1 MKKFKKL
8 IPALCMLLISAVMLG
23 TTTFAWFSMNDKAN
37 VTGMQIT
44 AKTNDTYLL
53 ISDTNNSTAATIQGE
68 KKTTIDFGMTT
79 ATKLYPSAPVM
90 GETEKNYFTGATTPA
105 VEITN
110 KETAEAATNWYTAQ
124 AAAAGSSTIDT
135 TTAKQLTTSNF
146 SEYVLAKTVY
156 LTVAKD
162 VNAANKLI
170 VKPTFTALD
179 GKTISGVKVLVVVTY
194 EDAKS
199 QKTTK
204 IVTIKNTDT
213 AVNLYDNESQ
223 HVIDSKVVTVS
234 MFLYYD
240 GTDTTVFT
248 NNAANIGGAKVEFEF
263 KVSTVAA

>member
-8 IPALCMLLISAVMLG
+8 IPALCMLLVSAVMLG

-53 ISDTNNSTAATIQGE
+53 ISDTNESTSTSIQEE
-68 KKTTIDFGMTT
+68 KKREIDFGMTE

-90 GETEKNYFTGATTPA
+90 SETEINYFTGVAKP
-105 VEITN
+105 VKITD
-110 KETAEAATNWYTAQ
+110 KTTAETATNWYTAQ
-124 AAAAGSSTIDT
+124 AAAADSSTIDT
-135 TTAKQLTTSNF
+135 ATAKQLTTSNF

-162 VNAANKLI
+162 VNAANKLT
-170 VKPTFTALD
+170 VTPTFTALD
-179 GKTISGVKVLVVVTY
+179 GKIISGVKVLVVVTY
-194 EDAKS
+194 EDAES
-199 QKTTK
+199 NKTTK

-213 AVNLYDNESQ
+213 AVNLYDTEDQ

-248 NNAANIGGAKVEFEF
+248 NNAAKIGGAKVEFEF
-263 KVSTVAA
+263 KVSTVKA

>member
-8 IPALCMLLISAVMLG
+8 IPALCMLLVSAVMLG

-53 ISDTNNSTAATIQGE
+53 ISDT
-68 KKTTIDFGMTT
+68 KTTATDIQANPGTSVDFGMTA

-90 GETEKNYFTGATTPA
+90 GEPEINYFTGAATPA
-105 VEITN
+105 VKITN
-110 KETAEAATNWYTAQ
+110 KETAKTATNWYTAQ
-124 AAAAGSSTIDT
+124 AAAAGSADIKTD
-135 TTAKQLTTSNF
+135 TAKQLTSTNF

-156 LTVAKD
+156 LTIAKD
-162 VNAANKLI
+162 VNAANKLT
-170 VKPTFTALD
+170 VTPTFTNLD

-194 EDAKS
+194 VDAEN
-199 QKTTK
+199 QETTK
-204 IVTIKNTDT
+204 IVTIKSTDKT
-213 AVNLYDNESQ
+213 VNLYETEAQ

-240 GTDTTVFT
+240 GTDTSVFT

-263 KVSTVAA
+263 KVSTVKA

>member
-8 IPALCMLLISAVMLG
+8 IPALCMLLVSAVMLG

-37 VTGMQIT
+37 VSGMQIT

-53 ISDTNNSTAATIQGE
+53 ISDT
-68 KKTTIDFGMTT
+68 KTTAPEIQANPGTSVDFGMTA

-90 GETEKNYFTGATTPA
+90 SETEINYFTGVAKP
-105 VEITN
+105 VKITD
-110 KETAEAATNWYTAQ
+110 KTTAETATNWYTAQ
-124 AAAAGSSTIDT
+124 AAAAGSSAIDT
-135 TTAKQLTTSNF
+135 ATAKQLTTSNF

-162 VNAANKLI
+162 VNAANKLT
-170 VKPTFTALD
+170 VTPMFTALD

-194 EDAKS
+194 EDAES
-199 QKTTK
+199 NKTTK
-204 IVTIKNTDT
+204 IVTIKSTGT
-213 AVNLYDNESQ
+213 AVNLYDNENQ

-240 GTDTTVFT
+240 GTDTSVFT

>member
-8 IPALCMLLISAVMLG
+8 IPALCMLLVSAVMLG

-37 VTGMQIT
+37 VSGMQIT

-53 ISDTNNSTAATIQGE
+53 ISDTKTEATEIQANP
-68 KKTTIDFGMTT
+68 KTTVDFKMTA

-90 GETEKNYFTGATTPA
+90 SETEINYFTGVDKP
-105 VEITN
+105 VKITN
-110 KETAEAATNWYTAQ
+110 KETAETATNWYTAQ
-124 AAAAGSSTIDT
+124 AAAADKTDIKTD
-135 TTAKQLTTSNF
+135 TAKQLTSANF

-156 LTVAKD
+156 LTIAKD
-162 VNAANKLI
+162 VNAANKLT
-170 VKPTFTALD
+170 VTPTFTALD
-179 GKTISGVKVLVVVTY
+179 SKTISGVKVLVVVTY
-194 EDAKS
+194 EDAEG

-213 AVNLYDNESQ
+213 TVNLYDTEDQ

-240 GTDTTVFT
+240 GTDSSVFT

-263 KVSTVAA
+263 KVSTVKA

>member
-8 IPALCMLLISAVMLG
+8 IPALCMLLVSAVMLG

-37 VTGMQIT
+37 VSGMQIT

-53 ISDTNNSTAATIQGE
+53 ISDT
-68 KKTTIDFGMTT
+68 KTTATEIQKNPGTSVDFGMSA

-90 GETEKNYFTGATTPA
+90 GEPEINYFTGATTPA
-105 VEITN
+105 VKITD
-110 KETAEAATNWYTAQ
+110 KETAAVATNWYTAQ
-124 AAAAGSSTIDT
+124 AAAADKTDIKTD
-135 TTAKQLTTSNF
+135 TAKQLTTSNF

-162 VNAANKLI
+162 VNAANKLT
-170 VKPTFTALD
+170 VTPTFTALD

-194 EDAKS
+194 EDAKGL
-199 QKTTK
+199 KTTK
-204 IVTIKNTDT
+204 IVTIKSTDT
-213 AVNLYDNESQ
+213 AVNLYDNENQ

-240 GTDTTVFT
+240 GTDDSVFT

>member
-8 IPALCMLLISAVMLG
+8 IPALCMLLVSAVMLG

-37 VTGMQIT
+37 VSGMQIT

-53 ISDTNNSTAATIQGE
+53 ISDTKTEATEIQANP
-68 KKTTIDFGMTT
+68 KTTVDFGMIA

-90 GETEKNYFTGATTPA
+90 SETEINYFTGVAKP
-105 VEITN
+105 VKITN
-110 KETAEAATNWYTAQ
+110 KETAEKATNWYTAQ
-124 AAAAGSSTIDT
+124 AAAADKTDIKTD
-135 TTAKQLTTSNF
+135 TAKQLTSTNF
-146 SEYVLAKTVY
+146 GEYVLEKTVY

-162 VNAANKLI
+162 VNAANKLT
-170 VKPTFTALD
+170 VTPTFTNLD

-194 EDAKS
+194 EDAEG

-213 AVNLYDNESQ
+213 AVSLYDTEDQ

-240 GTDTTVFT
+240 GTDASVFT
-248 NNAANIGGAKVEFEF
+248 NNATNIGGAKVEFEF
-263 KVSTVAA
+263 KVSTVKA

>member
-8 IPALCMLLISAVMLG
+8 IPALCMLLVSAVMLG

-37 VTGMQIT
+37 VSGMQIT

-53 ISDTNNSTAATIQGE
+53 ISDT
-68 KKTTIDFGMTT
+68 KTTASEIQANPGTSVDFGMTA

-90 GETEKNYFTGATTPA
+90 SETEINYFTGVAKP
-105 VEITN
+105 VKITD
-110 KETAEAATNWYTAQ
+110 KTTAETATNWYTAQ
-124 AAAAGSSTIDT
+124 AAAADKTDIKTD
-135 TTAKQLTTSNF
+135 TAKQLTTSNF

-162 VNAANKLI
+162 VNAANKLT

-179 GKTISGVKVLVVVTY
+179 AKTISGVKVLVVVTY
-194 EDAKS
+194 EDAKN

-213 AVNLYDNESQ
+213 TVNLYDTEDQ

-240 GTDTTVFT
+240 GTDTSVFT